1 MKKIKLC
8 CFTVN
13 TTHAYIIANNFITN
27 ELQNVKVIYI
37 NEKDEK
43 RKAKNIISRFYKKMN
58 DDMYYTEWLNE
69 KIINDYSYEEFVFVV
84 HGKEEFVTKVNKYLQ
99 INEAKGYIINCFDI
113 FDITQSTAK
122 IIKEHDYY
130 INTAGIVKKEELIK

>member
-13 TTHAYIIANNFITN
+13 TTHAYIIANNFIERN
-27 ELQNVKVIYI
+27 LQNVKVIYI

-43 RKAKNIISRFYKKMN
+43 KKTKSIIARFYKRMN

-69 KIINDYSYEEFVFVV
+69 KIVNEYEFENFVFVV
-84 HGKEEFVTKVNKYLQ
+84 HGKEEFVTKVNKFLDM
-99 INEAKGYIINCFDI
+99 NESNGYIINCFDI
-113 FDITQSTAK
+113 FNMSENISK
-122 IIKEHDYY
+122 IIEEHDYY
-130 INTAGIVKKEELIK
+130 INTSGMLKKEGFIN

>member
-13 TTHAYIIANNFITN
+13 TTHAYIIANNFIERN
-27 ELQNVKVIYI
+27 LQNVKVIYI

-43 RKAKNIISRFYKKMN
+43 KKAKSIISRFYKKMN

-69 KIINDYSYEEFVFVV
+69 KVINDYITENFVFVV
-84 HGKEEFVTKVNKYLQ
+84 HGKEEFVQKVNKFLEL
-99 INEAKGYIINCFDI
+99 NESNGYIINCYEI
-113 FDITQSTAK
+113 FDISENTSD
-122 IIKEHDYY
+122 IIKRHDFY
-130 INTAGIVKKEELIK
+130 INTSGMVKKEDLIR

>member
-13 TTHAYIIANNFITN
+13 TTHAYIIANNFIERN
-27 ELQNVKVIYI
+27 LQNVKVIYI

-43 RKAKNIISRFYKKMN
+43 KKTKSIISRFYKRMN

-69 KIINDYSYEEFVFVV
+69 KIVNEYEFENFVFVV
-84 HGKEEFVTKVNKYLQ
+84 HGKEEFVTKVNKFLDM
-99 INEAKGYIINCFDI
+99 NESNGYIINCFDI
-113 FDITQSTAK
+113 FDMSENISK
-122 IIKEHDYY
+122 IIEEHDYY
-130 INTAGIVKKEELIK
+130 INTSGMVKKEGFIN

>member
-13 TTHAYIIANNFITN
+13 TTHAYIIANNFISN

-43 RKAKNIISRFYKKMN
+43 KKTKSIISRFYKKMN

-69 KIINDYSYEEFVFVV
+69 KIVNDYITENFVFVV
-84 HGKEEFVTKVNKYLQ
+84 HGKEEFVQKVNRYLEL
-99 INEAKGYIINCFDI
+99 NESSGYIINCFDI
-113 FDITQSTAK
+113 FDMEKNASE
-122 IIKEHDYY
+122 IIKEHDYL
-130 INTAGIVKKEELIK
+130 NTSGMVRKEDFIK